1 MLTATEFHASQTVS
15 IDTRRLGYVQRME
28 VV

>member
-1 MLTATEFHASQTVS
+1 MLTATEFHVSQTVS
-15 IDTRRLGYVQRME
+15 IDTRRLGDVPPIE